1 MFIPKPIENKNT
13 TTIHIVGTD
22 PTKISRGHKPHRGG
36 AGKHADRR
44 TNRLR
49 TRATQLQQALKD

>member
-1 MFIPKPIENKNT
+1 MFAPKPIENKNI
-13 TTIHIVGTD
+13 TTIYVVATD

-44 TNRLR
+44 TNRQR
-49 TRATQLQQALKD
+49 TRATQLQHALKD

>member
-1 MFIPKPIENKNT
+1 MFIPKAIENKNT
-13 TTIHIVGTD
+13 TTIHIAGTD
-22 PTKISRGHKPHRGG
+22 PARISRGHKPHRSG
-36 AGKHADRR
+36 AGKQADRR